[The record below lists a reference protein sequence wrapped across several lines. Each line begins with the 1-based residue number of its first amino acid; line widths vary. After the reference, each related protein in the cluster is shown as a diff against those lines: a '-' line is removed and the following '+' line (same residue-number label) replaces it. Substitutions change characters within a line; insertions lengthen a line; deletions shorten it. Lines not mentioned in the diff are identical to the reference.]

1 MKMSSSPANF
11 IVLLGLGLAGVFLAL
26 RRRRKEIKEDFGAF
40 TKRIQLLPP
49 PQPAPPEAPHPLTGL
64 TFAIKELFDV
74 EGYVTGFGNPDWQRT
89 HEPAVETAPAVS
101 LLVQGGATCV
111 GLTVMDEMAYCM
123 NGVNKHYGTPT
134 NPAAPSRIPGGS
146 SSGSAVAV
154 AAELVDF
161 ALGTDTGASVRVPA
175 AFCGILGFRPSH
187 GSVSTV
193 GVVPMAQS
201 LDTVGWFARDP
212 EILHRVG
219 HILLQLPFMEFR
231 PPRRILI
238 ADDCFQLTKI
248 PRDQTVSVVIRSTEK
263 LIGGQ
268 VLNNISIGKYIAS
281 TVPSLKYFQNE
292 EESTNGEG
300 LIASLKALCD
310 ARSLL
315 LRYEFKKNHEDWV
328 NQVKPNLGPDI
339 SARVRLAL
347 ETNTDDENIGHSM
360 RVRDE
365 AREALNA
372 LLEDD
377 GILVI
382 PTTPGPPPKLNM
394 KEDALEDFRFRTFTL
409 LSIAGMSGCCQATL
423 PVGQHDKSPLG
434 VSFIA
439 RHGGDGFLLD
449 TVRAICPTL
458 QEQSNILSQYQK
470 NFGKTCKGNQV

>member
-1 MKMSSSPANF
+1 MSSSPAKF
-11 IVLLGLGLAGVFLAL
+11 IVLLGLGLAGIFLAI

-40 TKRIQLLPP
+40 VERFQLLPP
-49 PQPAPPEAPHPLTGL
+49 PQPEPPEAPHPLTGL
-64 TFAIKELFDV
+64 TFAIKEIFDV

-89 HEPAVETAPAVS
+89 HEPAVQTAPAVS
-101 LLVQGGATCV
+101 LLVRGGATCV
-111 GLTVMDEMAYCM
+111 GTTVMDEMAYCI
-123 NGVNKHYGTPT
+123 NGENKHYGTPT

-161 ALGTDTGASVRVPA
+161 SLGTDTGGSVRVPA

-187 GSVSTV
+187 GSVSTF

-212 EILHRVG
+212 EILLRVG

-231 PPRRILI
+231 PPRRIII
-238 ADDCFQLTKI
+238 ADDCFQLTNI

-268 VLNNISIGKYIAS
+268 VLNNISLGKYIAS

-292 EESTNGEG
+292 EESTNGEDV
-300 LIASLKALCD
+300 ISSLKALCD

-315 LRYEFKKNHEDWV
+315 QRYEFKKNHEDWV
-328 NQVKPNLGPDI
+328 NQVKPNLGPGI
-339 SARVRLAL
+339 SGRVRLAL
-347 ETNTDDENIGHSM
+347 ETNTDDENIALFT

-365 AREALNA
+365 ARKALNA

-394 KEDALEDFRFRTFTL
+394 KEKTLEDFRYRAFTL
-409 LSIAGMSGCCQATL
+409 LSIAGMSGCCQASL

-449 TVRAICPTL
+449 TVRAIYPTL
-458 QEQSNILSQYQK
+458 QEKL
-470 NFGKTCKGNQV
+470 KTAAA